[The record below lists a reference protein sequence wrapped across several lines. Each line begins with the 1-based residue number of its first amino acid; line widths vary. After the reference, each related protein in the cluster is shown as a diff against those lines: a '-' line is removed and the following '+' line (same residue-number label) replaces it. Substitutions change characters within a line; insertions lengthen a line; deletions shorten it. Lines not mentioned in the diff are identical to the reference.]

1 MTQVSGRAGRD
12 ELPGRVII
20 QAYNIDDYAIECA
33 ANGVYED
40 FYRNEI
46 LVRQNCGILRF
57 EIGAVR
63 FSGVNDKDVYDMAA
77 LHRKVLVGL
86 VKDKGTEVLGPTRSG
101 IPKINN
107 KYRWRL
113 IVKCSD
119 RDLLVDLFRE
129 YLRK

>member
-1 MTQVSGRAGRD
+1 MA
-12 ELPGRVII
+12 
-20 QAYNIDDYAIECA
+20 
-33 ANGVYED
+33 YED

-46 LVRQNCGILRF
+46 LVRQKLWYPPFC

-129 YLRK
+129 YLEEIRKDNKYVKNDISMMYDINTGFMI